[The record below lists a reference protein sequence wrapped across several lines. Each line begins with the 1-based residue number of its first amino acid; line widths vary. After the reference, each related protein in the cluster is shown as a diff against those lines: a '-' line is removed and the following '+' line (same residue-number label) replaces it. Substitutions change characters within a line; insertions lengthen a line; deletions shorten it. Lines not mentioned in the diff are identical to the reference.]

1 MPTDMTT
8 LPPGWEAKIDKKSGK
23 TYYINH
29 QDKTTTWDHPCKTFP
44 KKWTSNTNG
53 YPKNTGTEYIGLQD
67 FSPRNR
73 GSPLTVRPKTQE
85 SPLSSN
91 SVNTDEAVSKIAA
104 MFPTVSEAH
113 IRLLMKKFHNRE
125 VLVISALQV
134 EKNPVT
140 TPGPFAT
147 PPPQRNIFQ
156 NLGHAPSSMTPPLGV
171 YRAHAKGGMNHAS
184 GTNSYT
190 NSPRIGDY
198 CRSTSRPHS
207 SPKLKL
213 RYMKSIFP
221 KAEETLILEILSNHD
236 NNIQK
241 SSEKLRE
248 MGFEKKDSLKI
259 SQQKYEMQ
267 IKSEEDKEEDPK
279 SPSPI
284 PKVLTTQEK
293 ETVKSDVQKEHQDIP
308 EQLIQIALESVDFD
322 REKARNLLKGITLM
336 ESKTEEGKIVECSE
350 VDNEA
355 VGKNDENLLPVSMS
369 RQSLKSLLK
378 SERVEKEKV
387 KISRGNDSGY
397 KSNNLSSVVGPN
409 PALAKGNK
417 ENLLLE
423 DYVKW
428 LGPDRTICKG
438 ANPGLAKGPSASN
451 KIDKRVGA
459 SGPNSDNRKGPNKS
473 LVKGSIFSQ
482 MKATAGVA
490 GESRGK

>member
-113 IRLLMKKFHNRE
+113 IRLLMKK
-125 VLVISALQV
+125 
-134 EKNPVT
+134 
-140 TPGPFAT
+140 
-147 PPPQRNIFQ
+147 
-156 NLGHAPSSMTPPLGV
+156 
-171 YRAHAKGGMNHAS
+171 
-184 GTNSYT
+184 
-190 NSPRIGDY
+190 
-198 CRSTSRPHS
+198 
-207 SPKLKL
+207 
-213 RYMKSIFP
+213 YMKSIFP